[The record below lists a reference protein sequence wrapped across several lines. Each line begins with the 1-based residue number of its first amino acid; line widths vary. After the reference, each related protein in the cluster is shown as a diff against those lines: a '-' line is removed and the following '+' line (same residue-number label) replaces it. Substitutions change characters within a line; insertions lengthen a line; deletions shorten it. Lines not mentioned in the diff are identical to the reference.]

1 MASCNNFR
9 AGFII
14 LILLRRVLG
23 DLEDGEQQ
31 YCAIWM
37 GSEGYALPKF
47 TEMLVQNDVT
57 IYYHDSS
64 LPTKMPKPDWLNS
77 SEGEELWSFIQLKS
91 DYNRHILTSALES
104 AVQQFNHTGSSS
116 NMNVYQSYGCCW
128 LYPDGTYKASLT
140 HAFNG
145 MDFLSFD
152 LDRKA
157 FTATVSQALVFMN
170 MRNKDTTNLDVV
182 TTYYKKTCLKRIK
195 MFKHSPQVMLKKVP
209 AVRISEKQRGNF
221 TVVTCHVTGFY
232 PRAVQVDW
240 LGPDQQPGQGHDV
253 LPNDD
258 NTYQTRRTLRV
269 AKDNVGKHNYS
280 CVVLHSSIP
289 GNITMVWVWKDD
301 SDVFYCVVGPTRS
314 RFALWAALALVVLMT
329 CGIALVAR
337 IQRCWKMN

>member
-23 DLEDGEQQ
+23 DLEDREQQ
-31 YCAIWM
+31 YCAIGM
-37 GSEGYALPKF
+37 GSEGYGQPKF
-47 TEMLVQNDVT
+47 TEMIVQNDVT

-77 SEGEELWSFIQLKS
+77 SE
-91 DYNRHILTSALES
+91 
-104 AVQQFNHTGSSS
+104 GSSS

-157 FTATVSQALVFMN
+157 FTATVSQALVFVN

-182 TTYYKKTCLKRIK
+182 TTFYRKTCLKRIK

-209 AVRISEKQRGNF
+209 AVRIIEKQRGNS

-240 LGPDQQPGQGHDV
+240 HGPDLQPGQGQLIDV

-258 NTYQTRRTLRV
+258 NTYQTRRTLVV
-269 AKDNVGKHNYS
+269 AHDNVGKHNYS

-314 RFALWAALALVVLMT
+314 RFALWAALALVVLVI
-329 CGIALVAR
+329 CGIAYALVAR
-337 IQRCWKMN
+337 IQRCCKMN